1 VVGLIGI
8 VIAYWGVSQGI
19 INSFLGFIG
28 YVSYAIPPMA
38 GIMIADYFVVQ
49 RMSYATPL
57 DSVVPVN
64 WRAIWAFVISV
75 AISLYLGLALQDQ
88 LWHSIPIIGF
98 VVYILFSIPQTM
110 RAWRG
115 GAVARAA
122 AGTS

>member
-1 VVGLIGI
+1 LIGI

-28 YVSYAIPPMA
+28 YVSYAVPPMA

-49 RMSYATPL
+49 RMSYAAPL
-57 DSVVPVN
+57 ESVVPVN
-64 WRAIWAFVISV
+64 WRAIWAFVITV

-88 LWHSIPIIGF
+88 LWHSVPITGF

-110 RAWRG
+110 RAWRNERMTK
-115 GAVARAA
+115 AQPA
-122 AGTS
+122 TS